1 MISTEDMIVSS
12 APTITKSEGPR
23 YSNDE
28 QDEQARQ
35 WHTKRFEESLIRWW
49 KEADEVTK
57 ADFAAYKQEVNDQKL
72 GDFGN
77 LVLDIPFG
85 LANYLGNEYGW
96 ECFNDR
102 DFIMYLQKAV
112 GQTFL
117 AKI

>member
-1 MISTEDMIVSS
+1 MIAEADMLVS
-12 APTITKSEGPR
+12 APSITKSEGPR
-23 YSNDE
+23 LSNDE
-28 QDEQARQ
+28 QDEQTRQ
-35 WHTKRFEESLIRWW
+35 WFTKRFEESLVRWW
-49 KEADEVTK
+49 KEADAVTQ
-57 ADFAAYKQEVNDQKL
+57 ADFAAYKQEVNDHRL

-85 LANYLGNEYGW
+85 LANYLEKEYGRD
-96 ECFNDR
+96 CFQDK

>member
-1 MISTEDMIVSS
+1 MLVN
-12 APTITKSEGPR
+12 APSITNSEGPKL
-23 YSNDE
+23 SNDE
-28 QDEQARQ
+28 QDEQTRQ
-35 WHTKRFEESLIRWW
+35 WFTERFEESLVRWW
-49 KEADEVTK
+49 KEADAVTK
-57 ADFAAYKQEVNDQKL
+57 ADFAAYKQEINDHKL

-96 ECFNDR
+96 ECFQDK

-117 AKI
+117 AKL